1 MPVTGEQR
9 RSALLQMKLG
19 ALAKQHWASGG
30 TPGAFPNGATLLDA
44 GAKTAWVLAETPDY
58 RVLGQ
63 ALAWTLRHGATE
75 LHLLVGGVEGDG
87 DAGGLLARRAQ
98 AFKTPVRVWS
108 VDGREIEMVEPAP
121 FSPPP
126 PLPHDAAIFAD
137 VLRSYGADPV
147 VEWGVLTGEVLGLEV
162 ARVITDDGPARLEVG
177 VGRHDRVAQRLL
189 FPDRPVEIALEAAI
203 ATVRRLRT
211 DRAQPHLANTLA
223 TERWLR
229 AVVVAH
235 PELVGAALL
244 APAPP
249 LVRRGDLRQ
258 PVPAPAAG
266 VDREERPLVV
276 VCSTGIDLDA
286 VPAAADARL
295 ADGRPG
301 CRVVVAVPPGD
312 DHPVTRAL
320 AADLGDP
327 AQVLAVSARWREL
340 STVP

>member
-1 MPVTGEQR
+1 MPLTGEQR
-9 RSALLQMKLG
+9 RPALLQMKLG
-19 ALAKQHWASGG
+19 ALAKQHWAASGE
-30 TPGAFPNGATLLDA
+30 PGGFPSGATLLDA
-44 GAKTAWVLAETPDY
+44 GNKTAWVMVEKPDY

-63 ALAWTLRHGATE
+63 ALAWALRHGAGE
-75 LHLLVGGVEGDG
+75 LHLLLDGAGETGGFV
-87 DAGGLLARRAQ
+87 ARRAA
-98 AFKTPVRVWS
+98 AFATPVRVWQ
-108 VDGREIEMVEPAP
+108 VEDRQVTAIEPAP
-121 FSPPP
+121 FAPPP
-126 PLPHDAAIFAD
+126 ALPHEAAQFAD
-137 VLRSYGADPV
+137 LLRSYGADPV
-147 VEWGVLTGEVLGLEV
+147 VEWGVLIGEVLGLEV
-162 ARVITDDGPARLEVG
+162 ARVVTDDGLVRLEVG

-189 FPDRPVEIALEAAI
+189 FPDRPVEVALEQAV

-211 DRAQPHLANTLA
+211 DGAQPHLANTLA

-229 AVVVAH
+229 VVVVAH
-235 PELVGAALL
+235 PDLVGATLL

-266 VDREERPLVV
+266 VDRHEQPIVV

-295 ADGRPG
+295 ADGRTG

-312 DHPVTRAL
+312 DHPVTRTL
-320 AADLGDP
+320 AADLRDP
-327 AQVLAVSARWREL
+327 AEVIVVTAGWRGL

>member
-1 MPVTGEQR
+1 MPLTGEQR
-9 RSALLQMKLG
+9 RPALLQMKLG
-19 ALAKQHWASGG
+19 ALAKQHWASSGETGG
-30 TPGAFPNGATLLDA
+30 FPSGATMVDA
-44 GAKTAWVLAETPDY
+44 ETKTAWVMAEKPDY

-63 ALAWTLRHGATE
+63 ALAWVLRHGASQ
-75 LHLLVGGVEGDG
+75 LHLLLEADGETGGFV
-87 DAGGLLARRAQ
+87 ARRAQ
-98 AFKTPVRVWS
+98 AFATPVDVWR
-108 VDGREIEMVEPAP
+108 VDGREVTLVEPAP

-126 PLPHDAAIFAD
+126 ALPHEAAAYAD
-137 VLRSYGADPV
+137 VLRAHGADVV
-147 VEWGVLTGEVLGLEV
+147 VEWGVLIGEVLGLEV
-162 ARVITDDGPARLEVG
+162 ARVVTGDGPARLEVG
-177 VGRHDRVAQRLL
+177 VGRHDRIAQRLL
-189 FPDRPVEIALEAAI
+189 FPDRPIEEALQQAVD
-203 ATVRRLRT
+203 TVRRLRV
-211 DRAQPHLANTLA
+211 DGAQPHLANTLA

-229 AVVVAH
+229 SVVVAH
-235 PELVGAALL
+235 PDLVGAALL

-266 VDREERPLVV
+266 VDRDERPMVV

-312 DHPVTRAL
+312 DHPVTRIL
-320 AADLGDP
+320 AADLRDP
-327 AQVLAVSARWREL
+327 AEVLVISAGWRGL